1 MGKRSTASE
10 VNGVRETEP
19 GDCMAL
25 VHKVLLVVVVV
36 VVVVVVLLL
45 GTDRLLEYR
54 MHGVETARSAAGLP
68 SRALPMAFIAARGI
82 LG

>member
-25 VHKVLLVVVVV
+25 VHKVLLLVVVVV
-36 VVVVVVLLL
+36 LLLLLL

-68 SRALPMAFIAARGI
+68 SSALPMAFIAARGI

>member
-19 GDCMAL
+19 GDSMAL

-36 VVVVVVLLL
+36 VLLLL

>member
-10 VNGVRETEP
+10 VDGVRETEP

-36 VVVVVVLLL
+36 LLLLLLL

-54 MHGVETARSAAGLP
+54 MHGVEAARSAAGLP

>member
-25 VHKVLLVVVVV
+25 VHKVLLVVV

>member
-36 VVVVVVLLL
+36 VVVLLLL

>member
-10 VNGVRETEP
+10 VDGVRETEP

-36 VVVVVVLLL
+36 LLLLLLL

>member
-10 VNGVRETEP
+10 VDGVRETEP

-36 VVVVVVLLL
+36 VVVLLLL

>member
-10 VNGVRETEP
+10 VDGVRETEP

-36 VVVVVVLLL
+36 VLLLLLL

>member
-10 VNGVRETEP
+10 VDGVRETEP

-36 VVVVVVLLL
+36 VLLLLL

>member
-10 VNGVRETEP
+10 VDGVRETEP

-36 VVVVVVLLL
+36 LLLLLL